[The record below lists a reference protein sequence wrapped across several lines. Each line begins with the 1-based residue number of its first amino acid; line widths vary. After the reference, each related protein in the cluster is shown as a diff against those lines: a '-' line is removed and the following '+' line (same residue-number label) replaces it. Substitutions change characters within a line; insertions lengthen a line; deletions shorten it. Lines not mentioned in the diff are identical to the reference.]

1 MNAESP
7 EHIVTSPNDDVSFSI
22 PRSSATMIDQR
33 DTNTAEKGNVCELGF
48 FLFFELKCLH
58 QPSYPYSLVPT
69 YGNFGYL
76 SSNSVHIFYVH
87 PQLPSVCWSR

>member
-33 DTNTAEKGNVCELGF
+33 DTNTAEKRKCMC
-48 FLFFELKCLH
+48 FLYVFELKCSH
-58 QPSYPYSLVPT
+58 QPS
-69 YGNFGYL
+69 
-76 SSNSVHIFYVH
+76 
-87 PQLPSVCWSR
+87 